1 MFFQCSTTNISEAAA
16 VSGYTVLDSGSVHVP
31 HLCLSSGVVSS
42 MGSAEVPH
50 RWCVA
55 HGGKVGHAAA
65 QQSGTPAASSLHA
78 ISVW

>member
-16 VSGYTVLDSGSVHVP
+16 ASGYTVLDSGSVHVP

-50 RWCVA
+50 CWC
-55 HGGKVGHAAA
+55 VGHAAA
-65 QQSGTPAASSLHA
+65 QRSGTPAASSLHA